1 MAKENEVVEK
11 QPATVEEA
19 RAVHNAKLD
28 TLVAAKKQPTSVE
41 EARVAH
47 SAKLDTLVASN
58 KARSRRHAQFLV
70 NAGELKL
77 P

>member
-1 MAKENEVVEK
+1 MAKENEVTE
-11 QPATVEEA
+11 
-19 RAVHNAKLD
+19 N
-28 TLVAAKKQPTSVE
+28 QPTSVE

-47 SAKLDTLVASN
+47 SAKLDTLVAAN

-70 NAGELKL
+70 NAGALKL

>member
-1 MAKENEVVEK
+1 MAKENEVTEK
-11 QPATVEEA
+11 QPT
-19 RAVHNAKLD
+19 
-28 TLVAAKKQPTSVE
+28 PVE

-47 SAKLDTLVASN
+47 SAKLDTMVAAN

-70 NAGELKL
+70 NAGALKL